1 MSAASRGKAL
11 VVEDDGI
18 VADLLAHMLQAI
30 GYAEIHQA
38 ATVDEALKQIETAPP
53 AIAILD
59 VNLRGAPAHPVA
71 VRLRGLGIPFVV
83 ATGFDPKKLPSTFSD
98 AVILRKPFHR
108 SDLEKAI
115 EQVQQPRQ
123 G

>member
-1 MSAASRGKAL
+1 MSAAARGKAL

-18 VADLLAHMLQAI
+18 VADLLARMLEAI
-30 GYAEIHQA
+30 GYADIHHA
-38 ATVDEALKQIETAPP
+38 ATVDEALEQIERAPP

-71 VRLRGLGIPFVV
+71 VRLRGRGIPFVV
-83 ATGFDPKKLPSTFSD
+83 ATGFDPKTLPSTFSG

-108 SDLEKAI
+108 SDLERAI
-115 EQVQQPRQ
+115 EQVRGQRQ
-123 G
+123 D